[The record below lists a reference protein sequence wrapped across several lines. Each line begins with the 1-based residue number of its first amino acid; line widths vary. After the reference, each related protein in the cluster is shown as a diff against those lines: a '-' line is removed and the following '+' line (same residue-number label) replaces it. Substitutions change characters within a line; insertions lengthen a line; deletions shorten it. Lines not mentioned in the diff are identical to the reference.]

1 MKTVWEKR
9 PGRWKVSGETKVF
22 PTKEAA
28 LEWAATLFEV
38 VEAAPEPAPEPAPE
52 TDWLDEYEEELM
64 AEEEVDPLEALKQ
77 ARINNGSIEEGSD
90 HYGDHEEQEL
100 SEGSD

>member
-28 LEWAATLFEV
+28 IEWAATLFEV
-38 VEAAPEPAPEPAPE
+38 VEEAPDPAPEPE
-52 TDWLDEYEEELM
+52 TDWLDQYEEELI

-90 HYGDHEEQEL
+90 HEPDHEEQGF

>member
-38 VEAAPEPAPEPAPE
+38 VETTPEPES
-52 TDWLDEYEEELM
+52 DWLDEYEEELM

-90 HYGDHEEQEL
+90 HEPDHEEQQF

>member
-1 MKTVWEKR
+1 MKEIWEKK
-9 PGRWKVSGETKVF
+9 PGRWKVSGESKVF

-38 VEAAPEPAPEPAPE
+38 VEAEP
-52 TDWLDEYEEELM
+52 DSLDQYEEELI
-64 AEEEVDPLEALKQ
+64 AEEEIDPLEALKQ
-77 ARINNGSIEEGSD
+77 ARIDNGSIEKGSN
-90 HYGDHEEQEL
+90 HYGDYEEQEL

>member
-38 VEAAPEPAPEPAPE
+38 VEVTPEPES
-52 TDWLDEYEEELM
+52 DWLDEYEEELM

>member
-9 PGRWKVSGETKVF
+9 PGRWKVSGESKVF

-38 VEAAPEPAPEPAPE
+38 VEATPE
-52 TDWLDEYEEELM
+52 TDWLDQYEEELI
-64 AEEEVDPLEALKQ
+64 AEEEVDPLEALRQ
-77 ARINNGSIEEGSD
+77 ARINNGSITEGSD
-90 HYGDHEEQEL
+90 NDGDHEEQEL